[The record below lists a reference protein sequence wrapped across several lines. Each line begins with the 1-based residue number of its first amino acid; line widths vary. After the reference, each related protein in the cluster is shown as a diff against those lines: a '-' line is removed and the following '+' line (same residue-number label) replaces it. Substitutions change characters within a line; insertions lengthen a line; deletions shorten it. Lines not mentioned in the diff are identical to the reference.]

1 MNQIYPEPTVVAL
14 VLNNQNK
21 ILLVKSHKWINNR
34 YSVPGG
40 HVEIGESLSTA
51 IIREVKEETGLEIL
65 PKRLFMIQECI
76 KSDELY
82 IYFITK
88 FCRNLIIVYHYK
100 GCR

>member
-1 MNQIYPEPTVVAL
+1 MNQIYPEPTVGAL

-65 PKRLFMIQECI
+65 PKRLFIFRMS
-76 KSDELY
+76 KNALHVSV
-82 IYFITK
+82 T
-88 FCRNLIIVYHYK
+88 
-100 GCR
+100 